1 MWNDTDLLGIHKNV
15 SKKEMI
21 NKSISELTEASTFK
35 KSLKC
40 FIIWKWDLNMNM
52 SNIFT
57 MTVWDIKLI
66 CCILKPYD
74 DTRVICK
81 EINY

>member
-35 KSLKC
+35 KIIKMLCHLK
-40 FIIWKWDLNMNM
+40 MR
-52 SNIFT
+52 S
-57 MTVWDIKLI
+57 
-66 CCILKPYD
+66 
-74 DTRVICK
+74 
-81 EINY
+81 